1 MNLRPADYEAIDF
14 SFKSKDLDKMTV
26 FSNAS
31 INDLRRDYKSNGRE
45 MIAAESVCH
54 QPTRERHFGIVFRV
68 VEPTGLVA
76 EGASQVSLA
85 VATGTGDQQIL

>member
-1 MNLRPADYEAIDF
+1 
-14 SFKSKDLDKMTV
+14 
-26 FSNAS
+26 
-31 INDLRRDYKSNGRE
+31 

-76 EGASQVSLA
+76 EGASQESLGA
-85 VATGTGDQQIL
+85 ATGAGDQQIL